1 MGNVFQMQIGKGD
14 FQMKTALWRRAS
26 GLAILLVLASWIPM
40 MAQTTAGL
48 TVPVT
53 GSNSFSGTAT
63 INKFVN
69 QNGQIVAV
77 GSVAN
82 SARTAFVGVSW
93 QVTLSANTGSL
104 AAYRCPAPTVA
115 HLTRAAWSPNRQ
127 NGARLLRVQGTSGS
141 CGVLNIS
148 LGATTINIAGA
159 SVALDPIG
167 INVSGQSG
175 TPVGG
180 IVCSLLSLVSSVGG
194 IVGSVANVV
203 NLLNS
208 LLGSLTGALGGV
220 AGGAGGVIGGLGGF

>member
-1 MGNVFQMQIGKGD
+1 
-14 FQMKTALWRRAS
+14 MKTALWKRMS
-26 GLAILLVLASWIPM
+26 GLAILLVLATGIPI
-40 MAQTTAGL
+40 MAQTTSGL

-82 SARTAFVGVSW
+82 AARTAFVGVSW
-93 QVTLSANTGSL
+93 QVTLSANTSSL
-104 AAYRCPAPTVA
+104 AAYHCPAPTVA
-115 HLTRAAWSPNRQ
+115 HLTRAVWSPDRQ
-127 NGARLLRVQGTSGS
+127 NGARLLRVQTSTS
-141 CGVLNIS
+141 CGVLSIS

-220 AGGAGGVIGGLGGF
+220 AGGAGGAIGGLGGF